1 MDAVVEME
9 SEYTAPQR
17 LQSSSTAAPRK
28 TRVASAQKTK
38 GPNPIQAQ
46 RLKEREKEYN
56 VKRT

>member
-9 SEYTAPQR
+9 SEYTAQR
-17 LQSSSTAAPRK
+17 LQSSSAAPRK
-28 TRVASAQKTK
+28 KRIASAQKAK

>member
-17 LQSSSTAAPRK
+17 LQSSTAVPRK
-28 TRVASAQKTK
+28 TRIASAQKTK